1 MGRDTFYEILG
12 VSPTASQNEIKAK
25 YRKLIQRIHP
35 DLDGPTALFRQV
47 QDAYEALSDPA
58 RRAAY
63 DRLLSAQS
71 GSTRLA
77 SHHRRANASP
87 ETAADR
93 QAFESQA
100 RATSHVPG
108 RSPAHAVGTS
118 SQNRQLTGV
127 VAVAGVFL
135 VVFGLAGGEV
145 ATGLILAGSLVV
157 ITAALAG
164 LGGRGGRERDAYVR
178 SGMAAVD
185 AMTGR
190 QFVLLLRHFFA
201 NNGYRVGR
209 IRRGDSAADLLL
221 DDSHGRILVHVRRW
235 SDVVGHD
242 AVHQAAVARAHYGAA
257 QALVVTPSNY
267 SPDAITVANSKGVML
282 WDRATLA
289 AELSAFSGERLPSGV
304 KLFSS
309 DLRAGIR
316 ICLGFFFATLFVTRW
331 ALRTRASR
339 RPVKRRPS

>member
-1 MGRDTFYEILG
+1 MGRDTYYEILG

-47 QDAYEALSDPA
+47 QEAYEALSDPA

-63 DRLLSAQS
+63 DRVLSAQR
-71 GSTRLA
+71 GSPRLA
-77 SHHRRANASP
+77 SSHPRASSS
-87 ETAADR
+87 ETPSYRQTFER
-93 QAFESQA
+93 QA
-100 RATSHVPG
+100 RTPSHGPG
-108 RSPAHAVGTS
+108 RSPARAVGTS
-118 SQNRQLTGV
+118 SPIRRLSGV
-127 VAVAGVFL
+127 VAIAGAFVL
-135 VVFGLAGGEV
+135 LFGLAGREV
-145 ATGLILAGSLVV
+145 GRGLILVGSLVV

-190 QFVLLLRHFFA
+190 QFVVLLRHFFA
-201 NNGYRVGR
+201 KNGYRVGR

-221 DDSHGRILVHVRRW
+221 VDSHGRIIVHVVRW

-242 AVHQAAVARAHYGAA
+242 AVHQAAVAKAHYGAA
-257 QALVVTPSNY
+257 RALVVTPSNY
-267 SPDAITVANSKGVML
+267 SPDAIAVANSKGVML